1 MSLRFRI
8 VFSSA
13 CAALVV
19 LVFLVFADHVRGD
32 AERVRQEALQRYGG
46 EVVSLVVARDAL
58 ETGDVV
64 TKANTA
70 TRDWLVD
77 LVPEGAVVSMDEV
90 VGRELTVPAAAGM
103 PLTSLNFREEGD
115 AIEVPS
121 GHVAVSVP
129 VTDKLGLS
137 PSVRM
142 GSHVAVFRAEE
153 GAMELVSADAVV
165 LSTAGSGTGSLSR
178 GSISLSVSPGE
189 VAPVLVAATA
199 GTLRVVVPADDVVGL
214 GEGGVAAPSEV
225 AAGGPG
231 ASGEVPATGGV
242 SATSEVPATE

>member
-1 MSLRFRI
+1 
-8 VFSSA
+8 
-13 CAALVV
+13 
-19 LVFLVFADHVRGD
+19 
-32 AERVRQEALQRYGG
+32 
-46 EVVSLVVARDAL
+46 
-58 ETGDVV
+58 
-64 TKANTA
+64 
-70 TRDWLVD
+70 
-77 LVPEGAVVSMDEV
+77 
-90 VGRELTVPAAAGM
+90 M